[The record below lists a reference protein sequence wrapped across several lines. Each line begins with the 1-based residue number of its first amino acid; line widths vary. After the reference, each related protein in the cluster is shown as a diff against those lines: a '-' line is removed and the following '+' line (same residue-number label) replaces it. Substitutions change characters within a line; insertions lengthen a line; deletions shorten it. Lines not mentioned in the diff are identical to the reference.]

1 MHIHGMNPN
10 IESNAVYAAQ
20 QAEAK
25 RKAEAKREAEAF
37 KKKLAESVARL
48 TANDE
53 GGVVGISAQENNAE
67 DQSKQKNQQEK
78 KQKKEDA
85 KPSDSSNHISDWA

>member
-48 TANDE
+48 TCA
-53 GGVVGISAQENNAE
+53 SP
-67 DQSKQKNQQEK
+67 KC
-78 KQKKEDA
+78 
-85 KPSDSSNHISDWA
+85 